1 MKDSAIKNI
10 PLPLG
15 EGWVR
20 VEGLPPTSSELST
33 LTRLAPLA
41 GLSQWERHLLFAIVV
56 ALFNSV
62 FCLAQNTSISITVVD
77 PQHAPVPNARV
88 AVYAQGGSATT
99 RGTTNEQGV
108 YVTPL
113 PSSDTFLVE
122 VDADGFRK
130 TAKSVSPGAGRLVDE
145 IIQLEIAGID
155 SSIVVTASDM
165 PQTVDQ
171 TSKAITVI
179 GSDEIHN
186 RDEYTLAGVLSAV
199 PGVQIH
205 NLGGPGQSTSLRV
218 RGLRSDSSA
227 ILIDGMRFRD
237 AATAQGDAGSFLGQ
251 LNIIAPDRV
260 EVLRGSG
267 SSLYGT
273 NAASGVVNII
283 TAPGGGVTH
292 GTFQTEGGN
301 LGFARGRMQIG
312 SGVLND
318 RLKYSAGLLHLNV
331 MRGVDGNDR
340 TRSTGGQASLTYSPG
355 TQTTLTGRF
364 YGSDDFVQLNISP
377 SGAGIPIANIPP
389 AVIVPA
395 VAGFTYFPDRDDP
408 DSRRASRFYT
418 TAVKLQQM
426 LSAAVGIQTSYQ
438 RVHTWRIFANGP
450 AGFGFQPPVA
460 NYSRFIGNIDTLDG
474 RITAKLRR
482 WNQLTAGY
490 EFERETYDEIQD
502 NNLPGAQRIRTQ
514 TDIHQ
519 RANAVYVQDQSGF
532 LQNRFQISLT
542 GRAQNFALSHPAFH
556 AAGIANTYENV
567 HLVSPP
573 KALTAD
579 LSMSYFANTLGT
591 KFRAHAG
598 NAYRAPGLFERFGG
612 GFFTNPATGELVFT
626 PYGDPFLSPDRY
638 NSIDGGIDQYF
649 WHDRARVSTTYF
661 YTRVVTITAFD
672 LGTTVR
678 PATDPYGRTS
688 GYINGSGG
696 LSRGLELAWEV
707 RPASSFSMNGS
718 YSYTRANLDRD
729 ITIPG
734 FWRVLGAPRHAFTLV
749 ATKRIR
755 TRATVVI
762 DLNSTSETY
771 GNFTAAGRARAYR
784 FPSFTKADVSAVY
797 DLWKTDAGLLKLNT
811 RIENILNRTYYDLGW
826 LAPRMTFVAGI
837 VYQF

>member
-1 MKDSAIKNI
+1 M
-10 PLPLG
+10 
-15 EGWVR
+15 
-20 VEGLPPTSSELST
+20 
-33 LTRLAPLA
+33 
-41 GLSQWERHLLFAIVV
+41 LFAIVV
-56 ALFNSV
+56 V
-62 FCLAQNTSISITVVD
+62 FVAATLSFGQTTSLSITVVD
-77 PQHAPVPNARV
+77 PQHAAIPNARV
-88 AVYAQGGSATT
+88 AVYSQGSSTVT
-99 RGTTNEQGV
+99 RGTTNERGI
-108 YVTPL
+108 YVAPL
-113 PSSDTFLVE
+113 PSSNIFLVE
-122 VDADGFRK
+122 VDADGFSKAAK
-130 TAKSVSPGAGRLVDE
+130 TVSVGSGESADE
-145 IIQLEIAGID
+145 VISLEIAGID

-171 TSKAITVI
+171 TSKAITVV
-179 GSDEIHN
+179 GSEEIQN
-186 RDEYTLAGVLSAV
+186 RGEYTLAGVLSAV
-199 PGVQIH
+199 PGIQIH

-260 EVLRGSG
+260 EILRGSG

-283 TAPGGGVTH
+283 TDPGGGASH
-292 GTFQTEGGN
+292 GTIQVEGGN

-312 SGVLND
+312 GGALND

-340 TRSTGGQASLTYSPG
+340 TRSTGGQASLTYSPAS
-355 TQTTLTGRF
+355 QTTLTGRF

-377 SGAGIPIANIPP
+377 TAAGIPASNIP
-389 AVIVPA
+389 AGVIVPA

-408 DSRRASRFYT
+408 DSRRSSRFDA
-418 TAVKLQQM
+418 TAVKLQQIVS
-426 LSAAVGIQTSYQ
+426 SAVSVQTSYQ
-438 RVHTWRIFANGP
+438 RMHTWRIFANGP
-450 AGFGFQPPVA
+450 AGFGFQPAVA
-460 NYSRFIGNIDTLDG
+460 NYSRFVGNIDTFDA
-474 RITAKLRR
+474 RSTAKLSR

-502 NNLPGAQRIRTQ
+502 NNLPAPQRIRTQ
-514 TDIHQ
+514 TGIHQ
-519 RANAVYVQDQSGF
+519 HAHALYFQDQTGV
-532 LQNRFQISLT
+532 LQNRFQISIS
-542 GRAQNFALSHPAFH
+542 GRAQTFALSRPAFQ
-556 AAGIANTYENV
+556 AAGIANTYDRV
-567 HLVSPP
+567 QLVAPP

-591 KFRAHAG
+591 KLRAHAG
-598 NAYRAPGLFERFGG
+598 NAYRAPGLFERFGA
-612 GFFTNPATGELVFT
+612 GFFTNPGTGELVFS

-638 NSIDGGIDQYF
+638 NSIDGGMDQYL
-649 WHDRARVSTTYF
+649 WHDRARVSATYF

-678 PATDPYGRTS
+678 PATDPYGRSS
-688 GYINGSGG
+688 GYVNGSGG

-707 RPASSFSMNGS
+707 RPASSFSLNGS

-749 ATKRIR
+749 ATQRIR
-755 TRATVVI
+755 TRGTVVM
-762 DLNSTSETY
+762 DLTSTSEQY

-784 FPSFTKADVSAVY
+784 YPSFTKADVSATY
-797 DLWKTDAGLLKLNT
+797 ELWKTDSGTLKLNT

-826 LAPRMTFVAGI
+826 LAPRTAFVAGLNF
-837 VYQF
+837 QF